1 MKPFNDLLLVRLGEK
16 LEQNKRGYNM
26 KEGKIHMIT
35 GKSDLKGYVVTLCG
49 ILMRKETTHGTKD
62 TINCKRCIMMIKTRF

>member
-1 MKPFNDLLLVRLGEK
+1 
-16 LEQNKRGYNM
+16 M